1 MMKWCGTVWQDKPR
15 SLDSGRQAQMALYS
29 REVPCYVWVLD
40 YFLSSVIGSDSIY
53 VRLGVVGDRHLCG
66 CVREATANFL
76 CRVEPVTI
84 KIPDGEIEGCVVV
97 HRITCGELAGDDIFR
112 LLALVAFD

>member
-1 MMKWCGTVWQDKPR
+1 MKWCGTVWQDKPR

-40 YFLSSVIGSDSIY
+40 YFLSSLIGSDSIY
-53 VRLGVVGDRHLCG
+53 VRLGVVGNRHLCG
-66 CVREATANFL
+66 CVEVATASFL

-84 KIPDGEIEGCVVV
+84 KIPDDEIEGYVVV
-97 HRITCGELAGDDIFR
+97 HRITCGELADDDIFR
-112 LLALVAFD
+112 VLALVAFD